1 MGFISFIKNAGKK
14 IGEGILNAG
23 KFIGEK
29 VAPVV
34 HGIASAV
41 GKYAP
46 YASALAG
53 GLGVPELGAALG
65 GIGRVANKVAD
76 FTKGTPPA
84 QPPPA
89 QPPPK
94 PGMNASASGRKL

>member
-14 IGEGILNAG
+14 IGEGITKAG
-23 KFIGEK
+23 KFIGER

-34 HGIASAV
+34 HGISSAI

-53 GLGVPELGAALG
+53 GLGVPELATAIG
-65 GIGRVANKVAD
+65 GVGRFANKVAD
-76 FTKGTPPA
+76 FTKGSPR
-84 QPPPA
+84 QPPPGQPPG
-89 QPPPK
+89 QPPP
-94 PGMNASASGRKL
+94 GRPAIMGR